1 MSEAADPDEIE
12 FRLAGRF
19 DAFNLDCEARFPA
32 SGISGL
38 VGRSGAGKTILLHC
52 LAGLARAGGRVRVGN
67 TVWQEGTRFVPTH
80 RRRVGYV
87 FQGPSLFPH
96 LDVARNL
103 TYARRR
109 ARGAAAAAGAGEIV
123 EMLGVA
129 PLLERMPGTLS
140 GGEQQR
146 VAIARALLGAPRLLL
161 MDEPMS
167 GLDETSRAELMTYI
181 ERLHR
186 GVRLPIVYVSHNPAE
201 IARLADRVFRMEQGR
216 LAPAAG
222 AAACEVGDALADLS
236 QSEIRALAHAAVKA
250 GLPPLDEAGRPG

>member
-1 MSEAADPDEIE
+1 MSDAGDPGEIE
-12 FRLAGRF
+12 FRLVGRF
-19 DAFNLDCEARFPA
+19 DAFGLDCAARFPA
-32 SGISGL
+32 SGITGL
-38 VGRSGAGKTILLHC
+38 VGRSGAGKTTLLRC
-52 LAGLARAGGRVRVGN
+52 LAGLAHAEGQVRVGDAL
-67 TVWQEGTRFVPTH
+67 WQDETRFVPTY

-96 LDVARNL
+96 LNVARNL
-103 TYARRR
+103 AYARRR
-109 ARGAAAAAGAGEIV
+109 ARGATAGAGEIV

-129 PLLERMPGTLS
+129 PLLERMPDTLS

-146 VAIARALLGAPRLLL
+146 VAIARALLGTPRLLL

-222 AAACEVGDALADLS
+222 EGGSDALAGLS
-236 QSEIRALAHAAVKA
+236 GSEIRALALAAAKA
-250 GLPPLDEAGRPG
+250 GLRPLADG